1 MPKGQTGLNE
11 FLFYLYV
18 IDEIK
23 LYHKLQKIHIVD

>member
-11 FLFYLYV
+11 LFSLYA

>member
-11 FLFYLYV
+11 LFSLYV